1 MRIAAALLALASF
14 AFVIGD
20 AVPQP
25 PSRGARL
32 VCAPTASEK
41 TTVEAIVADP
51 AAWMGKCVSVPAIYA
66 SERLHADEDAIYG
79 LNAKSIGGYVDGQ
92 GDVLGYWRG
101 TFTGRV
107 SDCAQAE
114 NDLMTGLL
122 RSPGISLH
130 YRTLGCLEAKGPFLV
145 FMSQGEL
152 KPAGLKRRLPGAK
165 GADLAVAPLDWPY
178 REAVERVAVDFV
190 AALRARNREAL
201 SRFVPRPYAVEQ
213 LIAGEG
219 TAIDA
224 LKAPGERT
232 LQVFAHGAATADGF
246 SAEACYCLTKDCT
259 KKWPIARRDADNQ
272 KNRPYACLQIDGA
285 REGGAWRYIVDASRD
300 FNGLPETR

>member
-1 MRIAAALLALASF
+1 MKIAAALLALVCLVVA
-14 AFVIGD
+14 AGD
-20 AVPQP
+20 AVPQQP
-25 PSRGARL
+25 PRGARL

-41 TTVEAIVADP
+41 TTVEAIAANP

-66 SERLHADEDAIYG
+66 SERLYADEDAIYG

-107 SDCAQAE
+107 ADCAQAE

-130 YRTLGCLEAKGPFLV
+130 YRTLGCVEPKGPFLV

-165 GADLAVAPLDWPY
+165 GADLAVAPLDWPH
-178 REAVERVAVDFV
+178 REAVEQVAVDFV
-190 AALRARNREAL
+190 VALRTGSREAL
-201 SRFVPRPYAVEQ
+201 GRFVPRAYAVEQ
-213 LIAGEG
+213 LIAGED
-219 TAIDA
+219 TAIDQ
-224 LKAPGERT
+224 LKAPGERP
-232 LQVFAHGAATADGF
+232 LQVFTHGDATADAF
-246 SAEACYCLTKDCT
+246 SSEACYCLTTTCA

-272 KNRPYACLQIDGA
+272 KGRPYACLQIDGV
-285 REGGAWRYIVDASRD
+285 RESGAWRYAVDASRD
-300 FNGLPETR
+300 FNGLPEPR